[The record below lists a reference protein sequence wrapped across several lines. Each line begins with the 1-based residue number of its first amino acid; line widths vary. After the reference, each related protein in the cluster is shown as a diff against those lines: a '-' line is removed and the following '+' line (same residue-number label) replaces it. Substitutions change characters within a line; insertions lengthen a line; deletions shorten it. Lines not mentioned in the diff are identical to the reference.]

1 MSKLCS
7 GNMEEVS
14 TEAILIRE
22 TFQQKLR
29 ESVTN
34 FGD

>member
-14 TEAILIRE
+14 SEAILIGE